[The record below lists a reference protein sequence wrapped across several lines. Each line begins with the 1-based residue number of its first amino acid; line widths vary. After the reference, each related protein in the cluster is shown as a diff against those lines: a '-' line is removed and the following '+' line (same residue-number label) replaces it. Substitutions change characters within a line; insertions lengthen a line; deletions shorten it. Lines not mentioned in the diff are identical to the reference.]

1 MNIKSLS
8 KLLTKRLEQS
18 LPGWEAHLKMST
30 HMHKDARLNP
40 PGHSRQAAVLI
51 LLYIHDN
58 QLWMPLIQRP
68 VYDGVHSGQMAL
80 PGGKHEPQDK
90 DLIETALRETHE
102 EIGVK
107 VDRKFVLGELSK
119 LYIPPSNITV
129 SPILAMV
136 ETQPTYVRDP
146 LEVENIT
153 EVSVNA
159 LQASENYLVKDVE
172 IYDGRVLKAPSFQ
185 IDEKTIWGATAMML
199 SELLFLLNEL
209 D

>member
-1 MNIKSLS
+1 MEIDSIK
-8 KLLTKRLEQS
+8 KLLTERIARS

-30 HMHKDARLNP
+30 HMHKNARLTP
-40 PGHSRQAAVLI
+40 PRHTRRAAVLI
-51 LLYIHDN
+51 LLFVQDN

-68 VYDGVHSGQMAL
+68 IYDGVHSGQMAL
-80 PGGKHEPQDK
+80 PGGKHEPQDT
-90 DLIETALRETHE
+90 DLIATALRETHE

-129 SPILAMV
+129 SPILAMI
-136 ETQPTYVRDP
+136 ENQPSYLPDP
-146 LEVENIT
+146 LEVEDIT

-159 LQASENYLVKDVE
+159 LQAPENYDVKDIK
-172 IYDGRVLKAPSFQ
+172 IYDGRVLEAPSFQ
-185 IDEKTIWGATAMML
+185 IRGKTIWGATAMML

>member
-1 MNIKSLS
+1 METDAIR
-8 KLLTKRLEQS
+8 KLLTERIARS

-30 HMHKDARLNP
+30 HMHKNARLNP
-40 PGHSRQAAVLI
+40 PAHSRQAAVLM
-51 LLYIHDN
+51 LLYINDN

-80 PGGKHEPQDK
+80 PGGKHEPQDE
-90 DLIETALRETHE
+90 DLIETALRETYE

-129 SPILAMV
+129 SPVLAMI
-136 ETQPTYVRDP
+136 EAQPTYKQDP
-146 LEVENIT
+146 LEVEDIT
-153 EVSVNA
+153 DVSVNA
-159 LQASENYLVKDVE
+159 LQASENYLVKEVE
-172 IYDGRVLKAPSFQ
+172 IFDGRILKAPSFQ